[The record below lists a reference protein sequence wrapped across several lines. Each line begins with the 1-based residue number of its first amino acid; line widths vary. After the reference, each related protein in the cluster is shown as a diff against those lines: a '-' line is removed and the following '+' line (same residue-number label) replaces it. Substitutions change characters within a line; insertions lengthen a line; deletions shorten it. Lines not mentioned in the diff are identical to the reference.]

1 MKAYTLRLDNQV
13 LDNLKYIS
21 LQEKKSIRQILIE
34 LIEQRLNNKTTKDVT
49 KQQQEFK
56 KILPLLNRISS
67 VSMTES
73 IREDRHR

>member
-1 MKAYTLRLDNQV
+1 MKAYTLRLDTQI

-34 LIEQRLNNKTTKDVT
+34 LIEQRLNNKMTKDLT

-56 KILPLLNRISS
+56 KISSLLNRISS